1 MASAD
6 QCVIAVSAPEQL
18 GPRAPWDGNGTLWP
32 IPVNPAIAPETR
44 GQRGGDE
51 RDGISNASKM
61 IRRTWRVG
69 AREVAIGDGPGG
81 IDGFDSV
88 HSAWPAQLPHDPYED
103 NGSDHPTDDTPSS
116 GNGVFEF
123 LNNLSQKPLCLPNAR
138 PTLAQ
143 HAGAS
148 VDILDPDRQFPWI
161 GRASRRAGHN

>member
-1 MASAD
+1 MCHCC
-6 QCVIAVSAPEQL
+6 QRTGAVGAK
-18 GPRAPWDGNGTLWP
+18 GTLGWKRDA
-32 IPVNPAIAPETR
+32 VADTR
-44 GQRGGDE
+44 QPGNRTGNEGPKGGDE
-51 RDGISNASKM
+51 RDGISNASKK